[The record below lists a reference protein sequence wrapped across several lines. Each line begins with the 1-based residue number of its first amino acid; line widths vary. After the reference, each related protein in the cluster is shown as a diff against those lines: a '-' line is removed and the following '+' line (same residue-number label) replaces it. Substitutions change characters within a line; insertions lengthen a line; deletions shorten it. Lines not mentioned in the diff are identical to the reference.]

1 MKMRK
6 KLLAGLMAA
15 VLLVTG
21 SGTTRVRAEEA
32 AADSQEPRTMQQKI
46 LDWKCPSAEA
56 GELLTGDLL
65 DGAGQAA
72 SDWFAFDIGRI
83 GNEDKNNQAAYLAR
97 LEDVVEKIYQEMAED
112 SATVM
117 REYRLTDLHRM
128 VLTIEAC
135 GGDSTAFGSDP
146 EGNSIDLI
154 NDSVWNSLWGDPGD
168 QGINGYIWSLLAVDS
183 QSYQEPED
191 AQWTRETL
199 LTELL
204 SRQLED
210 GGFGLTLK
218 DASDVDLTSMALT
231 ALAPYGDSDQTYTFT
246 SEVSGEEVTTTV
258 DQAAEKAF
266 ARLSDLQGEDGSMMT
281 YEERTSEST
290 SWTMMALASWNRDP
304 GEDEQFIKNGNSL
317 IDGLQAFQLADGGII
332 HSLDGDE
339 EETEGNT
346 MAGYQ
351 AIYGLEAVCRLRE
364 GKCRVFD
371 LSDAPTVTA
380 DEVEEAAASLP
391 ELVQEEEKTG
401 SQVQEETS
409 NRMIYLTAGIAAAV
423 VVVVVVFLVLA
434 LRDKKKKQNPLGS
447 GAPSGGDGEDEDE
460 DDDW

>member
-1 MKMRK
+1 MKMK
-6 KLLAGLMAA
+6 KRILAGLMAA
-15 VLLVTG
+15 ALLVTG
-21 SGTTRVRAEEA
+21 SGMTQVRAEA
-32 AADSQEPRTMQQKI
+32 VLDSQELRAMQQKI
-46 LDWKCPSAEA
+46 LDWKCPSAES

-72 SDWFAFDIGRI
+72 SDWFAFDICRMGI
-83 GNEDKNNQAAYLAR
+83 QDNQAAYLAR
-97 LEDVVEKIYQEMAED
+97 LQDQIEQIYQEMEED

-117 REYRLTDLHRM
+117 QEYRLTDLHRM
-128 VLTIEAC
+128 ILTLEAC
-135 GGDSTAFGSDP
+135 GGDPTAFGTDP

-154 NDSVWNSLWGDPGD
+154 DDFIWNSLWGNPGD

-183 QSYQEPED
+183 RSYQEPED
-191 AQWTRETL
+191 AQWTRESL

-210 GGFGLTLK
+210 GGFGLMPK
-218 DASDVDLTSMALT
+218 EASDVDLTSMALT
-231 ALAPYGDSDQTYTFT
+231 ALAPYGNSDQTYTFT
-246 SEVSGEEVTTTV
+246 SQVSGEEVTTTV
-258 DQAAEKAF
+258 DQAAERAF
-266 ARLSDLQGEDGSMMT
+266 VRLADLQAEDGSMVT

-290 SWTMMALASWNRDP
+290 SWTMVALASWNRDP
-304 GEDEQFIKNGNSL
+304 QEDEQFIKNGNSL
-317 IDGLQAFQLADGGII
+317 VEGLQAFQLADGGII

-339 EETEGNT
+339 EETEGNN

-351 AIYGLEAVCRLRE
+351 AAYGLEAVCRLRE

-380 DEVEEAAASLP
+380 EEVEEAAASLP

-423 VVVVVVFLVLA
+423 VVVVVVFLALA
-434 LRDKKKKQNPLGS
+434 LRDKKRKKQNQLGS
-447 GAPSGGDGEDEDE
+447 GAPSDGEEEDE
-460 DDDW
+460 DDW